1 MAQWI
6 TIPEHII
13 FILLCLSLIIVIQA
27 VVIRKLI
34 KAKNEQVE
42 DSKIGDLISRF
53 RNFWGEFI
61 VYVLATSIIGVC

>member
-53 RNFWGEFI
+53 
-61 VYVLATSIIGVC
+61 